1 MTVAT
6 TPLSPAEQRAIS
18 IEMIGRAAAAGLV
31 VEVDPDL
38 ADVMAAFDEPALDA
52 GEADASRLDA
62 ISEEI
67 V

>member
-38 ADVMAAFDEPALDA
+38 ADVMAAFDKPALDA